1 MTPEERKKERRRA
14 QNRKSAKKIRNADRA
29 AYNDY
34 QNAYYHSHPE
44 RREYLRKK
52 AAEYRA
58 KRKAAE
64 NGKEKEK

>member
-1 MTPEERKKERRRA
+1 MTPEDQKRKRRLA
-14 QNRKSAKKIRNADRA
+14 QKKKSANRIRNKDRD

-44 RREYLRKK
+44 RREYLRLK

-64 NGKEKEK
+64 KAPE

>member
-1 MTPEERKKERRRA
+1 MTPEERKKERWRA
-14 QNRKSAKKIRNADRA
+14 QNRKSANKIRNADRD

-44 RREYLRKK
+44 RREYLRQK
-52 AAEYRA
+52 AAEYRV

-64 NGKEKEK
+64 SGSE